1 MEELSSEGR
10 GVGCVE
16 RVLIVGGGIAGLT
29 FASALHAHG
38 IHAEVI
44 EREREWHALG
54 AGLSV
59 QPNGLRVLANYGLDK
74 PVVASGMPVERWVFA
89 DQFGS
94 TLSEIDLAAVWGGV
108 GPFIGTA
115 RTRLQDALVAGAR
128 DVPCRLG
135 TSVSAI
141 RQSSNRVQVDLTD
154 GSSAEYDLVV
164 GADGIRSQV
173 RDMIFGKTQPI
184 FAGQISWRSIAPI
197 ALPGRPSV
205 QFWLGDRCFFGL
217 CSIAEGW
224 TYGFGYVSR
233 ARAHD
238 PVEGR
243 LDRLRRRFSNF
254 GSIVQRYL
262 EALEEDQQIHCSTIE
277 WIEAETWHK
286 GRVALI
292 GDAAHASSP
301 MMGQGGSLA
310 MEDAHVLAELLRI
323 ETNLDD
329 ALAKYTARR
338 RPRVQWVQ
346 GQSRRVADSFD
357 LDPAIRN
364 EVLRDR
370 GEAMFK
376 ERYAP
381 LTADP

>member
-1 MEELSSEGR
+1 M
-10 GVGCVE
+10 GCVE

-29 FASALHAHG
+29 LATALHARG
-38 IHAEVI
+38 IHAELI
-44 EREREWHALG
+44 ERECEWQALG

-59 QPNGLRVLANYGLDK
+59 QPNGLRVLADYGLDK
-74 PVVASGMPVERWVFA
+74 PVVAGGMPVERWVFA
-89 DQFGS
+89 DQFGD
-94 TLSEIDLAAVWGGV
+94 TLCEIDLREVWGDV
-108 GPFIGTA
+108 GPFVGTA
-115 RTRLQDALVAGAR
+115 RSALQDALVTGAR
-128 DVPCRLG
+128 NVSCRLG

-141 RQSSNRVQVDLTD
+141 RQSSDRVQVDLTD

-164 GADGIRSQV
+164 GADGIRSRV
-173 RDMIFGKTQPI
+173 RDLTLAKMQPS

-217 CSIAEGW
+217 CSIAEGQ

-233 ARAHD
+233 AEARD

-243 LDRLRRRFSNF
+243 LDRLRSRFSDF
-254 GSIVQRYL
+254 GSTVQRYL
-262 EALEEDQQIHCSTIE
+262 EALEDDQQIHCSTIE
-277 WIEAETWHK
+277 WIKAKTWHK

-310 MEDAHVLAELLRI
+310 MEDAHVLAELLHV
-323 ETNLDD
+323 ETNIDD
-329 ALAKYTARR
+329 ALATYTARR
-338 RPRVQWVQ
+338 RPRVHWVQ
-346 GQSRRVADSFD
+346 EQSRNVADSFN

-370 GEAMFK
+370 GETLFK
-376 ERYAP
+376 DRYAP
-381 LTADP
+381 LTTDP